1 MPSDRARADSDVT
14 TPYSPTNSAMNST
27 PQRSIEATH
36 AESGAV
42 LNSEIANATTVMAK
56 SMIASQSRNLNQ
68 RIRMRSITLTI
79 LSTLATAAALSA
91 SSSSPPFCILKRIR

>member
-27 PQRSIEATH
+27 PQRSTDAIH

-42 LNSEIANATTVMAK
+42 LSSEIPNVTTVIAR
-56 SMIASQSRNLNQ
+56 SMTTTQSRNLNQ